1 MKISPAWLR
10 EFVDI
15 PVDDRKLAEDLTLAG
30 ISVES
35 IEGEG
40 PHTVYD
46 VDFTPNRVDAMNHY
60 GVARDA
66 SAIYDRE
73 LKPIAPTL
81 VEIDLDLDSEA
92 VQTLSPSER
101 RIALEKFRAAATENV
116 FPIEIEDPQ
125 GCARYTARVIRGV
138 TMAPSPENIAQRLEL
153 LGSRAINNVADAS
166 NYALQEIGHPT
177 HCFDLDLLEGG
188 KIIVR
193 RARPGEKLKTLDGA
207 DHLLHPDDLV
217 IADAIKPVALA
228 GVMGGFDSMITEKT
242 RNVLIESAWFD
253 PPSIRRTARRHGM
266 HTDASHRF
274 ERGADIGITET
285 ACARVAELI
294 LETAGG
300 QLEGPEID
308 AYPRTIAPPSL
319 TLRRSEVRRHLGQEI
334 PGAEVARI
342 LRRLGFGVT
351 HGGTTAAP
359 VQSAA
364 PAGTGG
370 AHTAVAEAVADFTV
384 QVPTWRLDVERE
396 IDLIEEIARIYGF
409 DRFPNT
415 LPGFVG
421 GMVELP
427 DARKD
432 AKLRASLLGLGY
444 NEAVSLSFISHADAA
459 RFASAAP
466 VEIANPISEEASL
479 MRTSMVPSMLNML
492 AYNLNRGNADVRL
505 FESGKIYESIGSRT
519 EEQRRLCLGATG
531 AAIPSSV
538 HAPGRPYSFFDLK
551 GDMETLLGAFQYSS
565 LYFDANA
572 PDYYHP
578 GRSARAVL
586 DGTTVACFG
595 QLHPQVA
602 AERKLRL
609 SAQEIPEIYIGEI
622 DLERLYRHELR
633 KIRYRAVPRFP
644 AVARDFSFIFDDPV
658 TFERIQ
664 NAVGALRILE
674 LRALVAVEIFR
685 GGNIPA
691 GKYSV
696 LLRATFQSPER
707 TLRDDEV
714 ALWSQRIIKTLESLG
729 GTLRA

>member
-1 MKISPAWLR
+1 
-10 EFVDI
+10 
-15 PVDDRKLAEDLTLAG
+15 KLADDLTLAG

-40 PHTVYD
+40 ARTVYD

-81 VEIDLDLDSEA
+81 VEIDPELSWQTSETL
-92 VQTLSPSER
+92 QKLSPSER
-101 RIALEKFRAAATENV
+101 RIAIEKIRAAANQAS
-116 FPIEIEDPQ
+116 FQIEIEDPQ
-125 GCARYTARVIRGV
+125 GCARYIARVIRGV
-138 TMAPSPENIAQRLEL
+138 NIAPSPENIAQRLEL

-188 KIIVR
+188 KIVVR
-193 RARPGEKLKTLDGA
+193 RARAGEKLKTLDGV
-207 DHLLHPDDLV
+207 DHVLHPDDLV
-217 IADAIKPVALA
+217 IADAAKPVALA

-253 PPSIRRTARRHGM
+253 PASIRRTARRHAM

-274 ERGADIGITET
+274 ERGADIGITPT

-300 QLEGPEID
+300 QLEGAEID
-308 AYPRTIAPPSL
+308 AYPRTITRPAL
-319 TLRRSEVRRHLGQEI
+319 TLRRSEVRRHLGQDIPDTEI
-334 PGAEVARI
+334 ARI

-351 HGGTTAAP
+351 PGRTTAAAP
-359 VQSAA
+359 VQSVA

-370 AHTAVAEAVADFTV
+370 AHAAVAEEVADFTM

-396 IDLIEEIARIYGF
+396 IDLIEEVARIYGF

-421 GMVELP
+421 GVIELP

-444 NEAVSLSFISHADAA
+444 NEAVSLSFISHADAQ
-459 RFASAAP
+459 RFSSATP
-466 VEIANPISEEASL
+466 VEIANPISEEASVL
-479 MRTSMVPSMLNML
+479 RTSMVPSMLNML

-505 FESGKIYESIGSRT
+505 FESGKTYESAGSHT

-551 GDMETLLGAFQYSS
+551 GDMEALLGAFQYSS

-586 DGTTVACFG
+586 DGTTVARFG

-609 SAQEIPEIYIGEI
+609 SAQEVPGIYIAEI

-633 KIRYRAVPRFP
+633 KVRYQPVPRFP

-664 NAVGALRILE
+664 NAVAALRIPE

-696 LLRATFQSPER
+696 LLRATFQSAER

-714 ALWSQRIIKTLESLG
+714 ALWSQQIIKSLESLG